1 MSLKESVKEIVE
13 QMSPPANAVGVL
25 TADEM
30 RRVIEEAVN
39 RGAMA
44 GWACAMRT
52 NQSVQ
57 KQKQISLDAA
67 PTAWIGENGVGFK
80 YLRWKKPGNVH
91 VPPVPLYK
99 KSASPNE

>member
-25 TADEM
+25 TANEM

-57 KQKQISLDAA
+57 KQNQISLEVA
-67 PTAWIGENGVGFK
+67 PAAWIGENGVGFK
-80 YLRWKKPGNVH
+80 YLRWNKPGNVH

>member
-25 TADEM
+25 TADDM

-57 KQKQISLDAA
+57 KQNQISLEVA
-67 PTAWIGENGVGFK
+67 PAAWIGENGVGFK
-80 YLRWKKPGNVH
+80 YLRWNKRGFIYNPEVKLPTSEIV
-91 VPPVPLYK
+91 
-99 KSASPNE
+99 

>member
-13 QMSPPANAVGVL
+13 QMSPPANAVGLL

-52 NQSVQ
+52 NESRM
-57 KQKQISLDAA
+57 KKAA
-67 PTAWIGENGVGFK
+67 
-80 YLRWKKPGNVH
+80 
-91 VPPVPLYK
+91 
-99 KSASPNE
+99 NE